1 MRPSVDSNAPREA
14 STAPQQATQL
24 VRREL
29 RSVKRNKAVLGA
41 RTGMI
46 LGQMIIYGLLFWQVL
61 RVA

>member
-1 MRPSVDSNAPREA
+1 MVPRKRRHCVEVA
-14 STAPQQATQL
+14 QL
-24 VRREL
+24 LRREL

-61 RVA
+61 AILV